1 MIKSA
6 FFCDKQIKTS
16 AEAHSAGFTL
26 FSLSAVWWTQA
37 KFCVYGHITA
47 ESSKIE
53 SPVPTLGCN
62 LEMYGQSLYFNKTVL
77 YDYLTFCGYF
87 LKKKKSLWKRFLFY
101 FTSAV
106 DSQPISWLS
115 VWGIAYFLVGSSRA
129 LWKALMKSA
138 ATERS
143 ATDWWRFKSDSCDVA
158 ASYSRMFSF
167 RMWSKEQSAVNSQ
180 FSSITSVGF
189 FAMGLSGRI
198 CTETT
203 EDVHTYSEKGIISSS
218 LLLPKYIFTHLSM
231 ICKWV
236 WFGEIITG
244 GHLFLRGLSRTC

>member
-1 MIKSA
+1 MRRGSL
-6 FFCDKQIKTS
+6 
-16 AEAHSAGFTL
+16 SAGFTL

-77 YDYLTFCGYF
+77 YDYLTF
-87 LKKKKSLWKRFLFY
+87 KKSLWKRFLFY

-143 ATDWWRFKSDSCDVA
+143 ATDRWRFKSDSCDVA
-158 ASYSRMFSF
+158 ASCSGCFLFACDQRNSRPWTHSF
-167 RMWSKEQSAVNSQ
+167 LQSLRLASLPWVCPAGYALRRQKTWTHIVRKE
-180 FSSITSVGF
+180 
-189 FAMGLSGRI
+189 
-198 CTETT
+198 
-203 EDVHTYSEKGIISSS
+203 
-218 LLLPKYIFTHLSM
+218 
-231 ICKWV
+231 
-236 WFGEIITG
+236 
-244 GHLFLRGLSRTC
+244 